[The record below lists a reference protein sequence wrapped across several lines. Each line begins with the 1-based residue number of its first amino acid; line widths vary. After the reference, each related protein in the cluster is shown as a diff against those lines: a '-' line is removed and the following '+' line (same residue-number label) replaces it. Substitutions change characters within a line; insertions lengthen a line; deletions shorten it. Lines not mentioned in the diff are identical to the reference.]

1 MTATPED
8 RLPDTAVP
16 RIARGVRLRFD
27 EARETHMLLAPE
39 RAVKVDPIAAAI
51 LGEVDG
57 TRTFAAIVE
66 ALAEKYAAPR
76 EQIAG
81 DARRMLVDLMDKRM
95 LEIAP

>member
-8 RLPDTAVP
+8 RLPDTATP
-16 RIARGVRLRFD
+16 RISRGVRLRFD
-27 EARETHMLLAPE
+27 EARETYMLLAPE

-51 LGEVDG
+51 LEEVDG
-57 TRTFAAIVE
+57 TKTFAAIVDT
-66 ALAEKYAAPR
+66 LAAKYAAPR

-81 DARRMLVDLMDKRM
+81 DARRMLVDLLDKRM